1 MTIDAKELRE
11 AIEHVRTR
19 ETWNISP
26 AEKAR
31 QALLAEAAS
40 LYLATLPREVEVVD
54 WGITNGDGRLVV
66 ARFAS
71 ESSAKR
77 GLELYYALDH
87 QVVRLTG
94 TVTLPPGGK
103 D

>member
-40 LYLATLPREVEVVD
+40 LYLATLPREVEIEVWARVD
-54 WGITNGDGRLVV
+54 NEGVMVG
-66 ARFAS
+66 FAQQREPVEEAAS
-71 ESSAKR
+71 TFGGHA
-77 GLELYYALDH
+77 
-87 QVVRLTG
+87 VRLTG
-94 TVTLPPGGK
+94 TATLTPREK